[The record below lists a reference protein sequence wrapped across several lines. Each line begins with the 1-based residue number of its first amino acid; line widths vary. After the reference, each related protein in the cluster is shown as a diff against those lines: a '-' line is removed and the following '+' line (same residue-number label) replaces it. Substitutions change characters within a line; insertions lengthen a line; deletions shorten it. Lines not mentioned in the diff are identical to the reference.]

1 MMRITRL
8 LASFLLCG
16 ATVANAATSQVAD
29 AAMRGDRE
37 AVRAALARKAD
48 INAPQ
53 TDGTTALHWAAERDD
68 VALAELLL
76 TSGARVG
83 ARTREGVTP
92 LQLAAI
98 NGSADMLGRLIKSGA
113 DPNAPLT
120 ATGDTALMLTA
131 RTGKAGAIRL
141 LIEARADV
149 NAKESW
155 GGTIALMWAVAEGHV
170 DAVKLLIEA
179 GADVNARSHYVA
191 AANGRGFEGRTPSA
205 TRTEEKVEEFASG
218 WLTPLVFAARDG
230 SVELLRMLIAAG
242 ADVNAVAG
250 DGKTALAVAIF
261 NGHYAA
267 ASFLVDSKA
276 DVNKADA
283 QRFTPLFW
291 AVDRRNMETA
301 PSFPWMVTID
311 PMPLIRML
319 LDAGANPNAVV
330 NNTPRGRMREGSPR
344 IVFSTA
350 LMRAAFAADL
360 ELVKLL
366 LERGADPAIVS
377 RDGETMVSAA
387 AGLAFIH
394 GYHRGRPPEERLQVV
409 KLFVH
414 LGNDVNQPDD
424 YGITPLMAAANGG
437 DTKLIQYL
445 VDAGA
450 DLGAHDLG
458 KKNDGAFGSS
468 VEPLMPIDYAIGVGT
483 FVPNNAVIIHE
494 DAVAL
499 MAKMMKER
507 GIMHT
512 TSECTLRGFTC
523 GQAKVD
529 PKVASPAEIRRMRA
543 LAIGHQI
550 EGLTGG
556 LVVK

>member
-1 MMRITRL
+1 
-8 LASFLLCG
+8 
-16 ATVANAATSQVAD
+16 
-29 AAMRGDRE
+29 
-37 AVRAALARKAD
+37 
-48 INAPQ
+48 
-53 TDGTTALHWAAERDD
+53 
-68 VALAELLL
+68 
-76 TSGARVG
+76 
-83 ARTREGVTP
+83 
-92 LQLAAI
+92 
-98 NGSADMLGRLIKSGA
+98 
-113 DPNAPLT
+113 
-120 ATGDTALMLTA
+120 
-131 RTGKAGAIRL
+131 
-141 LIEARADV
+141 
-149 NAKESW
+149 
-155 GGTIALMWAVAEGHV
+155 
-170 DAVKLLIEA
+170 
-179 GADVNARSHYVA
+179 
-191 AANGRGFEGRTPSA
+191 
-205 TRTEEKVEEFASG
+205 
-218 WLTPLVFAARDG
+218 
-230 SVELLRMLIAAG
+230 
-242 ADVNAVAG
+242 
-250 DGKTALAVAIF
+250 
-261 NGHYAA
+261 
-267 ASFLVDSKA
+267 
-276 DVNKADA
+276 
-283 QRFTPLFW
+283 
-291 AVDRRNMETA
+291 
-301 PSFPWMVTID
+301 
-311 PMPLIRML
+311 
-319 LDAGANPNAVV
+319 
-330 NNTPRGRMREGSPR
+330 
-344 IVFSTA
+344 
-350 LMRAAFAADL
+350 
-360 ELVKLL
+360 
-366 LERGADPAIVS
+366 
-377 RDGETMVSAA
+377 MVSAA

-507 GIMHT
+507 GITHT